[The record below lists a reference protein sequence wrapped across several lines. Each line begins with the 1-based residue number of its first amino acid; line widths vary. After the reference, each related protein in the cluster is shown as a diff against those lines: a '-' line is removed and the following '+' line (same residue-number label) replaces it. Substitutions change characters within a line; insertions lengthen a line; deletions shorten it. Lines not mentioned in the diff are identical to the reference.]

1 MLLSNS
7 FLLHHIAS
15 EVSRAFAFT
24 FSPPGRELLRGTF
37 ALNKCNANHYEL
49 KAGRLWTLQAAVFTG
64 TTGGHGDKGTHR
76 ARTRRPVPGRAR
88 GAAAGPAAAGERLR
102 SAGTGGRGGGAAPAA
117 ESSPGPAGLQL
128 RVRPGQ
134 ADAHS
139 RHRTAPHGTSP
150 HRTSAHAAGP
160 KAAPLRSAARDRPGH
175 PLTASRR
182 RGRAAGGLA
191 AMLCAAEAPAPFLP
205 PTAAAAAPGR
215 AGRPVE
221 AKRSLAGPAA
231 KP

>member
-1 MLLSNS
+1 MLLRNS

-24 FSPPGRELLRGTF
+24 FRPPGRELLRCTF

-88 GAAAGPAAAGERLR
+88 GAAPGPAAAGERLR

-139 RHRTAPHGTSP
+139 RHRTAPHGTSR
-150 HRTSAHAAGP
+150 HLTSAHAAGP
-160 KAAPLRSAARDRPGH
+160 RAAPLRCPGPPRPPPHRLPPTGAR
-175 PLTASRR
+175 S
-182 RGRAAGGLA
+182 GRAGHHAVCGRSPSA
-191 AMLCAAEAPAPFLP
+191 VPPP

-221 AKRSLAGPAA
+221 AKRSPAGPAA